1 MRDHEQ
7 RHVVLGAG
15 VFEEVDHLLLVGRV
29 DAGGRLVGEDHPRP
43 VGERPGHRHPL
54 LLADREF
61 GWLVMQSIG
70 EPHGREE
77 VGGPRPVGL
86 ARAKRHRHQHV
97 FEGRESRQQVELLKH
112 EPELIG
118 PHPVATGL
126 GEPHQIDTVD
136 HDAARIGPHDPGDH
150 VQQRRLARPA
160 LPLEGALLAGSHRK
174 RLDVEDGH
182 RLPAGEGESL
192 PHMFELDD
200 GCGHDPF
207 KIVETAEFRRPIEW
221 PARPDVYSD
230 ALRGPAARCV
240 AALSGSR
247 PSRPRSF
254 AVSIRVGINGFGRI
268 GRLTFRAIYEKYGLN
283 GDVQV
288 VALNDLTDAKTNAH
302 LLEFD
307 SNYGP
312 FKGQVSYDGND
323 IVVDGK
329 KIKVFAERDP
339 GAIPWG
345 TEDVQIVVESTGFF
359 TDATKAVAHKRDS
372 VKKVV
377 ISAPAKNEDL
387 TIVLGVNDTMYDAKK
402 HHVISN
408 ASCTTN
414 GLAPVAKVLHEA
426 YGIDR
431 GLLTTVHAYTNS
443 QKTVDTAAKDL
454 RDARAAALNIVP
466 SSTGAAKAVGLVIPE
481 LQGKFTGMAFR
492 VPTPTVSVVD
502 FTALLN
508 KDAAPADINAVMK
521 KAAEGPLKGILRY
534 TEKELVSTD
543 LKGDPHSSI
552 FSAVD
557 TIGLGNFVK
566 VVSWYDNEW
575 GYSNRVADLLNFL
588 EDRGL

>member
-1 MRDHEQ
+1 M
-7 RHVVLGAG
+7 
-15 VFEEVDHLLLVGRV
+15 
-29 DAGGRLVGEDHPRP
+29 
-43 VGERPGHRHPL
+43 
-54 LLADREF
+54 
-61 GWLVMQSIG
+61 
-70 EPHGREE
+70 
-77 VGGPRPVGL
+77 
-86 ARAKRHRHQHV
+86 
-97 FEGRESRQQVELLKH
+97 
-112 EPELIG
+112 
-118 PHPVATGL
+118 
-126 GEPHQIDTVD
+126 
-136 HDAARIGPHDPGDH
+136 
-150 VQQRRLARPA
+150 
-160 LPLEGALLAGSHRK
+160 
-174 RLDVEDGH
+174 
-182 RLPAGEGESL
+182 
-192 PHMFELDD
+192 
-200 GCGHDPF
+200 
-207 KIVETAEFRRPIEW
+207 
-221 PARPDVYSD
+221 
-230 ALRGPAARCV
+230 
-240 AALSGSR
+240 AALCSLFTTLSR
-247 PSRPRSF
+247 RI
-254 AVSIRVGINGFGRI
+254 ALSIRVGINGFGRI

-312 FKGQVSYDGND
+312 FKGDVGYDGND
-323 IVVDGK
+323 LVVDGK
-329 KIKVFAERDP
+329 KIKVSAERDP
-339 GAIPWG
+339 DSIPWSS
-345 TEDVQIVVESTGFF
+345 EDVQIVVESTGFF

-387 TIVLGVNDTMYDAKK
+387 TMVLGVNDSAYDPSK

-414 GLAPVAKVLHEA
+414 GLAPVAKVLHET

-443 QKTVDTAAKDL
+443 QRTVDTAAKDL

-466 SSTGAAKAVGLVIPE
+466 SGTGAAKAVGLVIPE

-502 FTALLN
+502 FTAILN
-508 KDAAPADINAVMK
+508 KDAPPEDINAAMK
-521 KAAEGPLKGILRY
+521 KAADGPLKGILRY
-534 TEKELVSTD
+534 TDKPLVSTD
-543 LKGDPHSSI
+543 MRGDPHSSI

-588 EDRGL
+588 ENKGL